1 MRCNKLI
8 YPQAIEFPAEAITQR
23 YSFQFLGHRL
33 SIFCATPVWTDYMR
47 FVIFTLQL
55 LHQSNDVLNR
65 CRFIKHITIVPIL
78 LLSSI
83 R

>member
-33 SIFCATPVWTDYMR
+33 STFCATPVWTDYMR
-47 FVIFTLQL
+47 FVIFTL
-55 LHQSNDVLNR
+55 
-65 CRFIKHITIVPIL
+65 
-78 LLSSI
+78 
-83 R
+83 